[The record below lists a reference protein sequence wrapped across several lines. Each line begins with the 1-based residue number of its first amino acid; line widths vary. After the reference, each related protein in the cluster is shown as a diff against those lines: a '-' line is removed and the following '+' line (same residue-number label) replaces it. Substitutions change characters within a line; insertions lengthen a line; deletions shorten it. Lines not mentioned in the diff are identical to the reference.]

1 MEKQETYFCIFD
13 AKKPC
18 PVKKE
23 FKLKP
28 ESLVEFCNICKAP
41 TTGIKIQEVKMI
53 IDVVHEYG
61 QLQKELGQKTAEAE
75 IYKGLYQDN
84 RGKPSRGKLS
94 VPAVANNLK

>member
-41 TTGIKIQEVKMI
+41 TIGIKIQELKMI
-53 IDVVHEYG
+53 MDLVFEYG
-61 QLQKELGQKTAEAE
+61 RMQKELGQKTAEADL
-75 IYKGLYQDN
+75 YKKLYEDA
-84 RGKPSRGKLS
+84 KS
-94 VPAVANNLK
+94 VPTKG